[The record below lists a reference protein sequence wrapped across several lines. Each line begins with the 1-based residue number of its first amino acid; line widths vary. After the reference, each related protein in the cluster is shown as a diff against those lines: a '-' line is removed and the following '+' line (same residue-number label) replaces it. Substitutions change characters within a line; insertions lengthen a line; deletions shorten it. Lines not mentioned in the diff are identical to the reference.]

1 MNDRAPARGVKAPLS
16 FAARFFRSRLRQP
29 SARPHWGL
37 PRDPAAGRAL
47 PQICCGERAA
57 AVEITSQHQIIAMNK
72 PTIQDTELS
81 APRKLN
87 MEEKRK
93 LERLLIADIDSAT
106 YRCDADA
113 KDARQ
118 VVIERLARTPAAEV
132 KKLHEQYKLACK
144 QRDALDAKLRE
155 LGFSV
160 DYNGQ
165 LSVRSH
171 GTLPKQLVE
180 FDSKAEEKRRA
191 LAALKRTYVIRLF
204 ADHADTQGLFGA
216 LAKDL
221 ERLIG

>member
-1 MNDRAPARGVKAPLS
+1 MLRREGRG
-16 FAARFFRSRLRQP
+16 
-29 SARPHWGL
+29 
-37 PRDPAAGRAL
+37 GRNYK
-47 PQICCGERAA
+47 PNIK
-57 AVEITSQHQIIAMNK
+57 IIAMNK
-72 PTIQDTELS
+72 PTIEETEVS
-81 APRKLN
+81 EPRRLN

-93 LERLLIADIDSAT
+93 VERLLIADIDSAT
-106 YRCDADA
+106 YRYDEDT

-118 VVIERLARTPAAEV
+118 AVIERLARTPAAEV

-144 QRDALDAKLRE
+144 QRDALGAKLDE
-155 LGFSV
+155 LGYTARY
-160 DYNGQ
+160 DGD
-165 LSVRSH
+165 LSVRSY

-204 ADHADTQGLFGA
+204 ADHADTQGLFGS